1 MAKFISQNVK
11 GWIKKDEQENEE
23 IQFKEPCLPR
33 GGTSDLES
41 SYRVNFFYMSLDH
54 VTWV

>member
-11 GWIKKDEQENEE
+11 GWIKKGEQENEE